1 MAGGAAA
8 PAGAR
13 PKKPT
18 QKTQKQQQPKK
29 KKTTQRTT
37 KPSKQQLQRVEKQI
51 KVLKKR
57 TNGPKTNDFMK
68 TTVTVGT
75 ILGQSDNGLV
85 RQFRVPMNPLLLKM
99 TEGQTATPLSIRA
112 SCYEMWKVVSAEF
125 YATPLSGMSNVVGSV
140 GYMALTLNGL
150 EATVDSVD
158 SIKARTHV
166 QMALGRPARLRLTS
180 QQLAGPRRGWWL
192 VDTSQSPADSYGP
205 AIDCLLAYRTDNLLH
220 TSGSTT
226 ATYSGALWQIE
237 VRLCYSFS
245 TYCPKPGLTNLVAQT
260 IPPGQQVTIKASSD
274 DGSIVMTTT
283 STLIAQLLEPRT
295 PTDPRK
301 GKSETVW
308 AVAGAVVDAAAP
320 LLGPWG
326 WLLKGGFWL
335 VRKIFGAATDATA
348 TYQVYPSI
356 EAAMGDQPIYGQ
368 NSGATPITLPIVHI
382 SEVMNPNPQNNLLT
396 SPSSSAAPQPPAPQP
411 QSPTLP
417 LTLLTGSGS
426 VPPMYSY
433 SGGTYTQQPD
443 WQGSTFLL
451 SGVPRFS
458 RPVGGSQLFGPNPN
472 GMNPYNATAIEVFDF
487 TDFGVIYG
495 FRTYLAQGG
504 VHTAK
509 SLLTSIAG
517 SAERKPWLD
526 CSKYTWQWPT
536 WLRQQGYPEPGNG
549 DWYVQMQDVSDTRT
563 HTQATTC
570 YFVVAYRS
578 SRKLI
583 AYRNSVTSA
592 FQTPN
597 TLMCLYN
604 VDAGRAPVSF
614 STTAREGPFM
624 LPSAF
629 DEVDLDADDDD
640 ISLADSCLRDEFDC
654 VDTLEQERD
663 RLIKRLRELDF
674 HRFQV

>member
-8 PAGAR
+8 PVGAR

-18 QKTQKQQQPKK
+18 QKTQKQQQSKK

-37 KPSKQQLQRVEKQI
+37 KPAKQQIQRVEKQI

-192 VDTSQSPADSYGP
+192 IDTSQSPADSYGP

-237 VRLCYSFS
+237 VRLCYAFS

-283 STLIAQLLEPRT
+283 SALIAQLLEPRT

-335 VRKIFGAATDATA
+335 VRKIFGAATDDTA

-368 NSGATPITLPIVHI
+368 TQGTNPITLPIVHI
-382 SEVMNPNPQNNLLT
+382 SEVMNPNPQNNPLSL
-396 SPSSSAAPQPPAPQP
+396 PSASSAPQPPQPAPT
-411 QSPTLP
+411 SILP
-417 LTLLTGSGS
+417 LSLLQGQRGVPPLYTFSGGAYDVPTNWLGSTMLLTG
-426 VPPMYSY
+426 
-433 SGGTYTQQPD
+433 
-443 WQGSTFLL
+443 L
-451 SGVPRFS
+451 PRY
-458 RPVGGSQLFGPNPN
+458 RRLIGGSQQFGPNPN
-472 GMNPYNATAIEVFDF
+472 GMQPFACDSLDVYDF
-487 TDFGVIYG
+487 TDNGIFFGFG
-495 FRTYLAQGG
+495 TYQDQGAI
-504 VHTAK
+504 HTGK
-509 SLLTSIAG
+509 TLLYSIKN
-517 SAERKPWLD
+517 SPDRKPWLGAE
-526 CSKYTWQWPT
+526 KYTWQWPT
-536 WLRQQGYPEPGNG
+536 WVVQQGYPQPKQG
-549 DWYVQMQDVSDTRT
+549 DWWLQMQNTTDTST
-563 HTQATTC
+563 HTVATRC
-570 YFVVAYRS
+570 YF
-578 SRKLI
+578 LI
-583 AYRNSVTSA
+583 AYRDEQKLVA
-592 FQTPN
+592 FWNNN
-597 TLMCLYN
+597 TGSQAAPSTIMCLYN
-604 VDAGRAPVSF
+604 VDAGRAPVL
-614 STTAREGPFM
+614 TGGHLPPFI
-624 LPSAF
+624 LPSNEV
-629 DEVDLDADDDD
+629 EVDGGDDDD
-640 ISLADSCLRDEFDC
+640 ISLADSCLREEFDC
-654 VDTLEQERD
+654 VETYEQERE

>member
-13 PKKPT
+13 PKKPV
-18 QKTQKQQQPKK
+18 QKTQKQQQPKR
-29 KKTTQRTT
+29 KKTTQKSA
-37 KPSKQQLQRVEKQI
+37 KPAKQQLQRVEKQI

-140 GYMALTLNGL
+140 GYLALTLNGL

-158 SIKARTHV
+158 SIKARIHT
-166 QMALGRPARLRLTS
+166 QMALGRPARLRLTA

-192 VDTSQSPADSYGP
+192 IDTSQSPADSYGP
-205 AIDCLLAYRTDNLLH
+205 AIDCLLAYKTDNLLH

-226 ATYSGALWQIE
+226 ATYTGALWQIE
-237 VRLCYSFS
+237 VRVCYAFS

-335 VRKIFGAATDATA
+335 VRKIFGAATDDTA

-368 NSGATPITLPIVHI
+368 TSGANPITLPIVHI
-382 SEVMNPNPQNNLLT
+382 SEVMNPNPQSNPLSL
-396 SPSSSAAPQPPAPQP
+396 PSSSPAPQPPAPQP
-411 QSPTLP
+411 QTPTLP
-417 LTLLTGSGS
+417 LTLLTGSGGI
-426 VPPMYSY
+426 PPMYSY

-451 SGVPRFS
+451 TGVPRFS
-458 RPVGGSQLFGPNPN
+458 RPVGGSQTFGPNPN
-472 GMNPYNATAIEVFDF
+472 GMNPFNATAIEVFDF
-487 TDFGVIYG
+487 TEFGVIFG

-509 SLLTSIAG
+509 SLLTSIAN
-517 SAERKPWLD
+517 SSERKPWLD
-526 CSKYTWQWPT
+526 CSKYTWAWPT
-536 WLRQQGYPEPGNG
+536 WLRQQGYPQPGSG
-549 DWYVQMQDVSDTRT
+549 DWYVQMQDVSDTNT

-570 YFVVAYRS
+570 YFVVAYRQAN
-578 SRKLI
+578 KLI
-583 AYRNSVTSA
+583 AFRNSVTSA

-597 TLMCLYN
+597 SLMCLYN

-624 LPSAF
+624 LPAAH
-629 DEVDLDADDDD
+629 DEVDLDEDDD
-640 ISLADSCLRDEFDC
+640 ISLADSCLREEFDC
-654 VDTLEQERD
+654 VEPYEQERE